1 MVSCIDVETSARERF
16 FVLEVGMVALVH
28 WQGLISLGTI
38 ALISATSLA
47 LAQDQTK
54 TRQVPAGATD
64 SSEQEFIIDNAL
76 ALSKMSLAMTVDPTG
91 DVDRDFVAIMMPH
104 HQGALDMARAE
115 LKYGHN
121 EELQRLARDIIA
133 EREHEMSAMRA
144 AVGEPP
150 PARSSDTPATETNSE
165 HPPSARIRE

>member
-1 MVSCIDVETSARERF
+1 
-16 FVLEVGMVALVH
+16 MVALSRSFIGK
-28 WQGLISLGTI
+28 GLISLGTI

-91 DVDRDFVAIMMPH
+91 DVDRASLRRKLF
-104 HQGALDMARAE
+104 
-115 LKYGHN
+115 
-121 EELQRLARDIIA
+121 
-133 EREHEMSAMRA
+133 
-144 AVGEPP
+144 
-150 PARSSDTPATETNSE
+150 
-165 HPPSARIRE
+165 